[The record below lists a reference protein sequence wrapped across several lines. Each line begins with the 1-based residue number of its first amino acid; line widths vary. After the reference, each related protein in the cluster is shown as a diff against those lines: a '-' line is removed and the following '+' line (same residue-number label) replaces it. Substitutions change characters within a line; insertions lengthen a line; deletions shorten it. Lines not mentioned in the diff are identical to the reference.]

1 MEKINEIRTGHTD
14 VNAFEVIMKCKEIAN
29 ALDVSNIILDNTSI
43 DEKEMLIKLIEYVKS
58 LELEI
63 VEYEPQFI
71 PKAKA

>member
-14 VNAFEVIMKCKEIAN
+14 VNAFEVIMKCKNIAN
-29 ALDVSNIILDNTSI
+29 SLDLSSIILDNTSI
-43 DEKEMLIKLIEYVKS
+43 DEKELLIELIEGVRS

-63 VEYEPQFI
+63 VEYEPQLI